1 MREPGPDGH
10 WEDRVK
16 LSEQTAK
23 TTNPGILQVRRF
35 RQGGEYVGDVI
46 WDERRDV
53 GATPT
58 MVDPE
63 DLTRRKT
70 LPGGAEWEDL
80 LVPVFRGGERVY
92 DPPGLPEI
100 RIRVREQLAGFHEG
114 IKRFVN
120 PHRYPVG
127 LELGYFE
134 RKTELVLALRGAK

>member
-1 MREPGPDGH
+1 VREPGND
-10 WEDRVK
+10 WQDRVK
-16 LSEQTAK
+16 ISEQTAK

-46 WDERRDV
+46 WDERREL
-53 GATPT
+53 GAAPT
-58 MVDPE
+58 MVDPL

-70 LPGGAEWEDL
+70 IPEGAEWEDL

-100 RIRVREQLAGFHEG
+100 RSRVREQLAGFHEG

-134 RKTELVLALRGAK
+134 RKTALVLAARGAQ